1 MVKVGKATE
10 FVNTC
15 KKRVEMGLDWIGKG
29 MKSGRELKIN
39 IMLRLEQD
47 QQIKL
52 QDEEVESEKRISI
65 VQNLRGVD
73 VKGNNDFQVCCS
85 HF

>member
-29 MKSGRELKIN
+29 MKSGRKIKIN

-47 QQIKL
+47 Q
-52 QDEEVESEKRISI
+52 
-65 VQNLRGVD
+65 
-73 VKGNNDFQVCCS
+73 
-85 HF
+85 